1 MSPGAATVVALALAS
16 ATALG
21 ACAGGNSSSY
31 DERFSTNALR
41 AGQAAPTFNC
51 QDRGTCGGPTAIP
64 GTGATDSPGPRGNG
78 RQ

>member
-1 MSPGAATVVALALAS
+1 MVRFKTVLVILALGGAA
-16 ATALG
+16 ALG
-21 ACAGGNSSSY
+21 ACTDQRPSSY
-31 DERFSTNALR
+31 DDRNNTYR
-41 AGQAAPTFNC
+41 AGIAPPTYNC